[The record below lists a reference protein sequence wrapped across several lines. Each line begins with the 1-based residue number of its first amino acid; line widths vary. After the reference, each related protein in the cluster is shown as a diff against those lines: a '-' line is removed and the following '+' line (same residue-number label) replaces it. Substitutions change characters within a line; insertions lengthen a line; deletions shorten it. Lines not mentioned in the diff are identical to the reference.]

1 MNNFWVILLS
11 LSSCIS
17 CYGQGNVENKSS
29 LDTQPTMDLLLP
41 TEYKTPQADFLIFN
55 VNQKEGLFTGKIDVI
70 SLQKTCQYALL
81 MGRIPPIGIVYY
93 NKGYQTSSIQVFT
106 TDFAT
111 DIKQVT
117 LKSEKFKNVG
127 DYENKRNQ
135 ILSLKNTYII
145 EEESIGY
152 NKFIYVLIQDVD
164 STNEERLFSKLTNLS
179 KKVYKGD
186 ALDYYFQGFGRFD
199 DKETFSSYVDANGY
213 SLYRLKF
220 YYSDLDKDVELG
232 NVFTMSDCKRI
243 IGRDYILKS
252 YSAIRNEEYVLTW
265 YQF

>member
-1 MNNFWVILLS
+1 MCNFWVTLLS
-11 LSSCIS
+11 LSSCIT
-17 CYGQGNVENKSS
+17 CYGQGNVENKDS
-29 LDTQPTMDLLLP
+29 LATKPTMELSLP
-41 TEYKTPQADFLIFN
+41 TEYKIPQTDFLIFN

-70 SLQKTCQYALL
+70 SLQKTCQYARL
-81 MGRIPPIGIVYY
+81 MGRIPAINIVYY
-93 NKGYQTSSIQVFT
+93 NKGYQTGSFQVFT

-117 LKSEKFKNVG
+117 LKSEKFKKVG

-179 KKVYKGD
+179 KK
-186 ALDYYFQGFGRFD
+186 FIR
-199 DKETFSSYVDANGY
+199 ET
-213 SLYRLKF
+213 R
-220 YYSDLDKDVELG
+220 
-232 NVFTMSDCKRI
+232 
-243 IGRDYILKS
+243 
-252 YSAIRNEEYVLTW
+252 
-265 YQF
+265 